1 METITSIAGLKK
13 AIELVEAEQ
22 AVKLQQLKEQFHPA
36 YERLKPA
43 NLFKTTLGDIVSS
56 PYLIDN
62 LIGTALGVAT
72 GYFSK
77 RMIIGASVGRVR
89 KILGAIMQ
97 FGVTHIVTQHS
108 DTIKSYSRY
117 FLHHIFH
124 KREAKS

>member
-43 NLFKTTLGDIVSS
+43 NLFKTSLGDIVSS

-77 RMIIGASVGRVR
+77 RMIVGASVGGVR
-89 KILGAIMQ
+89 KILGAIIQ
-97 FGVTHIVTQHS
+97 FGVTNVVTQHA
-108 DTIKSYSRY
+108 DTLKSYSRY
-117 FLHHIFH
+117 VLHHIFH
-124 KREAKS
+124 KKEVKS